1 MSSLISKKKTNV
13 IGNAATEQKKQ
24 NDFIDLL
31 DDMLDENNPFND
43 QIKTEGKYI
52 EVNLFDD
59 TDSKDI
65 KNVSNSVIEE
75 INFGDSIEIP
85 FDNEVAI
92 DGPKKIKKRISNP
105 NSICFASNRIIKKYR
120 KQRQKKKFGKNK

>member
-65 KNVSNSVIEE
+65 KNVSNSVIKE

-85 FDNEVAI
+85 FDDEVAI
-92 DGPKKIKKRISNP
+92 DGPKK
-105 NSICFASNRIIKKYR
+105 
-120 KQRQKKKFGKNK
+120 

>member
-1 MSSLISKKKTNV
+1 M
-13 IGNAATEQKKQ
+13 
-24 NDFIDLL
+24 
-31 DDMLDENNPFND
+31 
-43 QIKTEGKYI
+43 
-52 EVNLFDD
+52 FDD

-105 NSICFASNRIIKKYR
+105 NSICFASNKIIKKYR
-120 KQRQKKKFGKNK
+120 KQRQKRSLEKTNKKSTKWLKKAGFLLT